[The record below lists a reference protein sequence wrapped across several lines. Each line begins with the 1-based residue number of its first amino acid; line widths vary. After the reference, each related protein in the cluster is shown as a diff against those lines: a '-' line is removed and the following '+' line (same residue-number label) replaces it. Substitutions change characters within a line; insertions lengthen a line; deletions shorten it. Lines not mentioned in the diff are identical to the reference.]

1 MSFFYNKKKALF
13 LGQKWGVKMN
23 LELWKKIKKEKKLTI
38 EDISKLANLPKGS
51 VQNIFCGYVPNPR
64 TDTVEAIEKALGL
77 DKVPKTAFEIGR
89 GHIPL
94 VGQVVAGVP
103 VETSEYLESYITVDY
118 PHPEEY
124 FALRVNGESMIG
136 ARIYPNDILIVHK
149 QNYAENG
156 DIVVVAVNGEST
168 VKRYRVIGEHIFLM
182 PENSKFEPI
191 PITDKSNLFI
201 FGKVVRVMLDV

>member
-1 MSFFYNKKKALF
+1 MDIEKIKQVMKD
-13 LGQKWGVKMN
+13 
-23 LELWKKIKKEKKLTI
+23 KKITQLRLSEMTGIPLQTI
-38 EDISKLANLPKGS
+38 KCILIGRTK
-51 VQNIFCGYVPNPR
+51 FPR
-64 TDTVEAIEKALGL
+64 IDTVESIEKALGL
-77 DKVPKTAFEIGR
+77 DNVPKTAFEIGR

-191 PITDKSNLFI
+191 PITEKSNLFI
-201 FGKVVRVMLDV
+201 FGKVVRVMLDI